1 MILNAFWLATVK
13 AVSSYKQTMSREN
26 RKKNVSDRR
35 IIMNLIV
42 AADKNW
48 GIGKDNKLLVSIPSD
63 MKFFRQ
69 ETMGK
74 VVVMGRKTLES
85 FPNGL
90 PLKNRTNVVLT
101 SDKNYQVKDAVI
113 VHSIDEVLEELKKYD
128 DDEIYV
134 IGGGKVYEELLPY
147 CDVAHVTKIDF
158 AFEADTHFPN
168 LDEDSEWEITA
179 ASDEQTYF
187 DLEYTF
193 VKYERK

>member
-1 MILNAFWLATVK
+1 
-13 AVSSYKQTMSREN
+13 
-26 RKKNVSDRR
+26 
-35 IIMNLIV
+35 MNLIV

-158 AFEADTHFPN
+158 AFEADPHFPN
-168 LDEDSEWEITA
+168 LDEDPEWEITA

>member
-1 MILNAFWLATVK
+1 MARNGEGSEQLQADNE
-13 AVSSYKQTMSREN
+13 SGKQKN
-26 RKKNVSDRR
+26 KNVSDRR

-134 IGGGKVYEELLPY
+134 IGGGKVY
-147 CDVAHVTKIDF
+147 
-158 AFEADTHFPN
+158 
-168 LDEDSEWEITA
+168 
-179 ASDEQTYF
+179 
-187 DLEYTF
+187 
-193 VKYERK
+193 

>member
-1 MILNAFWLATVK
+1 
-13 AVSSYKQTMSREN
+13 
-26 RKKNVSDRR
+26 
-35 IIMNLIV
+35 MNLIV

-128 DDEIYV
+128 DDEIYRTT
-134 IGGGKVYEELLPY
+134 
-147 CDVAHVTKIDF
+147 D
-158 AFEADTHFPN
+158 
-168 LDEDSEWEITA
+168 
-179 ASDEQTYF
+179 
-187 DLEYTF
+187 
-193 VKYERK
+193 

>member
-1 MILNAFWLATVK
+1 
-13 AVSSYKQTMSREN
+13 
-26 RKKNVSDRR
+26 
-35 IIMNLIV
+35 MNLIV

-134 IGGGKVYEELLPY
+134 IGGGKVL
-147 CDVAHVTKIDF
+147 
-158 AFEADTHFPN
+158 
-168 LDEDSEWEITA
+168 
-179 ASDEQTYF
+179 
-187 DLEYTF
+187 
-193 VKYERK
+193 

>member
-1 MILNAFWLATVK
+1 
-13 AVSSYKQTMSREN
+13 
-26 RKKNVSDRR
+26 
-35 IIMNLIV
+35 MNLIV

-101 SDKNYQVKDAVI
+101 SDKNYPVSYT
-113 VHSIDEVLEELKKYD
+113 HLT
-128 DDEIYV
+128 
-134 IGGGKVYEELLPY
+134 LPTI
-147 CDVAHVTKIDF
+147 A
-158 AFEADTHFPN
+158 
-168 LDEDSEWEITA
+168 
-179 ASDEQTYF
+179 
-187 DLEYTF
+187 
-193 VKYERK
+193 

>member
-1 MILNAFWLATVK
+1 
-13 AVSSYKQTMSREN
+13 
-26 RKKNVSDRR
+26 
-35 IIMNLIV
+35 MNLIV

-134 IGGGKVYEELLPY
+134 IGGV
-147 CDVAHVTKIDF
+147 
-158 AFEADTHFPN
+158 
-168 LDEDSEWEITA
+168 
-179 ASDEQTYF
+179 
-187 DLEYTF
+187 
-193 VKYERK
+193 